1 MWKPLKIPFIN
12 CKVES
17 KLKWIKYCVLSVDGN
32 ENNINQD
39 ADDNNIIFTIKDIKS
54 YVPIVTLSTKLLS
67 KEFER
72 SVHLNEYKLKSD
84 IKRYVGIRKLIRGQ
98 GEEYTTGCL
107 LDYDYIRNHYR
118 LIAVGLTRQK
128 ELDADPKVIQPIEFI
143 RQQKRQVLM
152 IMLLMREI
160 IINLCLS

>member
-1 MWKPLKIPFIN
+1 M
-12 CKVES
+12 
-17 KLKWIKYCVLSVDGN
+17 SVDVN
-32 ENNINQD
+32 ENSINQD
-39 ADDNNIIFTIKDIKS
+39 ADDYNIIFTIKDIKS
-54 YVPIVTLSTKLLS
+54 YVPIVTLSAKLLS
-67 KEFER
+67 KEFAR
-72 SVHLNEYKLKSD
+72 SVHWNEYKIKSD
-84 IKRYVGIRKLIRGQ
+84 IKRYIEIRKLIRGQ

-128 ELDADPKVIQPIEFI
+128 ELDAYPKVIQQIEFI

-160 IINLCLS
+160 MINLCLS

>member
-1 MWKPLKIPFIN
+1 M
-12 CKVES
+12 
-17 KLKWIKYCVLSVDGN
+17 SVDGN

-72 SVHLNEYKLKSD
+72 SVHLNEYKIKSD
-84 IKRYVGIRKLIRGQ
+84 IKRYVGIRKLIRGH

-152 IMLLMREI
+152 IMLLMGKI

>member
-1 MWKPLKIPFIN
+1 M
-12 CKVES
+12 
-17 KLKWIKYCVLSVDGN
+17 SVDGN

-72 SVHLNEYKLKSD
+72 SVHLNEYKIKSD
-84 IKRYVGIRKLIRGQ
+84 IKRYAGIRKLIRGH

-128 ELDADPKVIQPIEFI
+128 ELDTDPKVIQPIEFI

-152 IMLLMREI
+152 IMLLMGEI

>member
-1 MWKPLKIPFIN
+1 M
-12 CKVES
+12 
-17 KLKWIKYCVLSVDGN
+17 SVDVN

-39 ADDNNIIFTIKDIKS
+39 ADDYNIIFTIKDIKS
-54 YVPIVTLSTKLLS
+54 YVPIVTLSAKRLS
-67 KEFER
+67 KEFAR
-72 SVHLNEYKLKSD
+72 SVHWNEYKIKSD
-84 IKRYVGIRKLIRGQ
+84 IKRYIEIRKLIRGQ

-118 LIAVGLTRQK
+118 LLAVGLTRQK

-152 IMLLMREI
+152 IMLLMGKI